1 MFNTISGAKLA
12 VRSKKLFSK
21 LSSIARETGLIIRHS
36 FKFNAEGFLLSLLQ
50 SVSSGQ
56 GSCNQIAVALALN
69 GAKPLSRQALW
80 NRVDAKA
87 VSFMMEVTRRA
98 VEQRWSN
105 EVLIASK
112 LFARVLLED
121 SSQVKLP
128 AANHECFPAHG
139 NGKSETAGCK
149 LDLAFDLLTGQPVL
163 QNLRLATDQDK
174 ELGKDLVDLV
184 ERNDLVLR
192 DMGYFSLGEFSR
204 IEALDAWWLSRLP
217 ANVLAWDDEGRTL
230 EELLRKIKACRLDLR
245 MCIGEARHSC
255 RLIAVRAAPDVARQR
270 RRERKK
276 QAEDRGKKPSKEA
289 LIRCDWH
296 IIVTNVESDAM
307 SAENLFKLYSVRWN
321 IEIGF
326 RAWKQSANLAKA
338 LSRRSNASHLEVL
351 MLAGILLLILLLK
364 IQRLL
369 QGACLDLD
377 LSIEKT
383 ADHLCSFIL
392 RMTSLDDLDRY
403 NPDLRHVKMDRRRRQ
418 NLRKTAAGALS

>member
-1 MFNTISGAKLA
+1 MFNTISGAELA

-21 LSSIARETGLIIRHS
+21 LGSIARETGLIIRHS
-36 FKFNAEGFLLSLLQ
+36 RKFSAEGFLLSLLQ
-50 SVSSGQ
+50 AVSSGQ
-56 GSCNQIAVALALN
+56 GSFNQLAVALALN

-98 VEQRWSN
+98 VEQRWSD

-128 AANHECFPAHG
+128 AANHQHFPAHG
-139 NGKSETAGCK
+139 NGKGETAGCK

-174 ELGKDLVDLV
+174 ELGKDLVDMV
-184 ERNDLVLR
+184 KRNDLVLR

-204 IEALDAWWLSRLP
+204 IEAMDAWWLSRLP
-217 ANVLAWDDEGRTL
+217 ANVLAWDGEGRKL
-230 EELLRKIKACRLDLR
+230 EELLRKTRDCRLDLR
-245 MCIGEARHSC
+245 MDIGEARHSC
-255 RLIAVRAAPDVARQR
+255 RLIAVRAAPDVAHQR
-270 RRERKK
+270 RRERRK
-276 QAEDRGKKPSKEA
+276 QAEDRGKKLGKDA

-296 IIVTNVESDAM
+296 IIVTNVESDDM

-326 RAWKQSANLAKA
+326 RAWKQSAPLAKA

-351 MLAGILLLILLLK
+351 LLAGVLLLILLLK
-364 IQRLL
+364 ITRLL
-369 QGACLDLD
+369 QGTRPDLD
-377 LSIEKT
+377 LSIEKI
-383 ADHLCSFIL
+383 ADHLGGFIL
-392 RMTSLDDLDRY
+392 RMTSIHDLERY
-403 NPDLRHVKMDRRRRQ
+403 NPDTRHVKMDRRQRQ
-418 NLRKTAAGALS
+418 NLRKTAAAALS